1 MEVEEK
7 EISVFPFLELSGV
20 GGYLSRKYVFVDA
33 NKFLELLLVY
43 KLVFFGIFLE
53 YLSSFS
59 NILLDNLVDL
69 FLVVIT
75 AAEIDQKLEN
85 SVSGRFQIV
94 PRNYVALDSWVD
106 WLHILILD
114 LTEEQFLDV
123 GYGVEAAVVGVG
135 LSGELC
141 YDIYTRS
148 W

>member
-1 MEVEEK
+1 M
-7 EISVFPFLELSGV
+7 
-20 GGYLSRKYVFVDA
+20 
-33 NKFLELLLVY
+33 
-43 KLVFFGIFLE
+43 
-53 YLSSFS
+53 
-59 NILLDNLVDL
+59 
-69 FLVVIT
+69 
-75 AAEIDQKLEN
+75 
-85 SVSGRFQIV
+85 
-94 PRNYVALDSWVD
+94 D

>member
-7 EISVFPFLELSGV
+7 EISVFPLLELSGV

-94 PRNYVALDSWVD
+94 PRNYVALDS
-106 WLHILILD
+106 
-114 LTEEQFLDV
+114 
-123 GYGVEAAVVGVG
+123 
-135 LSGELC
+135 
-141 YDIYTRS
+141 
-148 W
+148 